1 MLFDLSPTLIVIFA
15 FGAVAI
21 AVYVIGQ
28 VVSVQMR
35 VRQRTAATKL
45 EASVAP
51 GFGANLDA
59 LVASYFDEQRFGV
72 AGSMRAKL
80 RKDLVRA
87 GFFRPDAINYYILA
101 CLLTVILLPVLAYV
115 FAEQFM
121 ADREWYSKLSLDTV
135 SMLLGVVGPDA
146 YIARRQRR
154 LHERY
159 RITFP
164 DMLDLI
170 VVCLDAGL
178 SLEAALDRVSADVM
192 GQNRQLGSNLM
203 LLGAEMRAGRSTVDA
218 LDSLA
223 DRLGLDEAR
232 SLVAMLRQSV
242 ELGTDV
248 GDALRVFSDE
258 MRDRRLLRAEE
269 RANQLPV
276 KMVGSLGLCIFPVI
290 LGLVM
295 LPVIIRLVSFFK

>member
-1 MLFDLSPTLIVIFA
+1 MLLDLSPTLIVIFA
-15 FGAVAI
+15 FGAVAV
-21 AVYVIGQ
+21 AVYVMGQ

-35 VRQRTAATKL
+35 VRQRTAAPKL
-45 EASVAP
+45 EASAAP
-51 GFGANLDA
+51 SFGSNLDV
-59 LVASYFDEQRFGV
+59 LVATYFDETRFGV
-72 AGSMRAKL
+72 AGSVRAKL
-80 RKDLVRA
+80 RKDLIRA
-87 GFFRPDAINYYILA
+87 GFFRPDAINYYIFA
-101 CLLTVILLPVLAYV
+101 RLLTVIVLPILAYI

-121 ADREWYSKLSLDTV
+121 TNREWYLKLSLV
-135 SMLLGVVGPDA
+135 MIAMLLGVVGPDA

-164 DMLDLI
+164 DMLDLM

-178 SLEAALDRVSADVM
+178 SLEAALNRVSSDVM
-192 GQNRQLGSNLM
+192 RQNRQLGSNLM

-218 LDSLA
+218 LDSIAGL
-223 DRLGLDEAR
+223 LGLDEAR

-276 KMVGSLGLCIFPVI
+276 KMVGPLGLCIFPVI

-295 LPVIIRLVSFFK
+295 LPVIIRLISVLK

>member
-1 MLFDLSPTLIVIFA
+1 MLLDLSPQLIMIFA
-15 FGAVAI
+15 FGAVTV
-21 AVYVIGQ
+21 AVYGIGQ

-35 VRQRTAATKL
+35 VRQRM
-45 EASVAP
+45 VAP
-51 GFGANLDA
+51 QAVASAAPTLGSNLDA
-59 LVASYFDEQRFGV
+59 LVATYFDERRFGV
-72 AGSMRAKL
+72 AGAVRAKL
-80 RKDLVRA
+80 RKDLIRA
-87 GFFRPDAINYYILA
+87 GFFRPDAVNYYIVA
-101 CLLTVILLPVLAYV
+101 RLLTVIVLPVLAYV

-121 ADREWYSKLSLDTV
+121 ANREWYFKLSLV
-135 SMLLGVVGPDA
+135 MVAMLLGVVGPDA

-164 DMLDLI
+164 DMLDLM

-178 SLEAALDRVSADVM
+178 SLEAALDRVSSDVVR
-192 GQNRQLGSNLM
+192 QNRQLGSNLM

-276 KMVGSLGLCIFPVI
+276 KMVGPLGLCIFPVI

-295 LPVIIRLVSFFK
+295 LPVIIRLVSVLK